1 MNTPNLEYFYDGYH
15 QNTYAVDK
23 RLFMING
30 YSQVKHTFKKY
41 YNADT
46 VIFNL
51 CLTKH
56 FVNIKSYEGV
66 LKSF

>member
-1 MNTPNLEYFYDGYH
+1 
-15 QNTYAVDK
+15 
-23 RLFMING
+23 MIND
-30 YSQVKHTFKKY
+30 YSLVKHTFKNY
-41 YNADT
+41 YNANT
-46 VIFNL
+46 LIFKE